1 MNYIKKI
8 KKCLFC
14 NKNDSRFILCII
26 LSILA
31 VFFLGIFVKHLY
43 TKFMIIESFG
53 NASDPSSLLLLYWK
67 DCGYC
72 KKMMPEWDK
81 FTTSNTTKIKTR
93 MVERKED
100 PSIMKKYN
108 VKSFP
113 TILLVDSKGGK
124 IKSYDGE
131 RTSQAFQKFCEE
143 A

>member
-1 MNYIKKI
+1 
-8 KKCLFC
+8 
-14 NKNDSRFILCII
+14 
-26 LSILA
+26 
-31 VFFLGIFVKHLY
+31 
-43 TKFMIIESFG
+43 
-53 NASDPSSLLLLYWK
+53 
-67 DCGYC
+67 
-72 KKMMPEWDK
+72 MMPEWDK